1 MINLNQMDEQNQ
13 YIDRDA
19 GRSSIVL
26 PEILSL
32 CATTWPT
39 IDLSAFKESYQHVTD
54 FFRGEN
60 PNFTKNFL
68 PYHNLRHTRIVTL
81 ATARLF
87 HGLHHGG
94 TQIRAVAVEKGLLCA
109 LFHDTGMLELRMEQ
123 HPFIDNKKSVSHEK
137 RSAQLMRTYI
147 GVIGLPIYYSLEC
160 EDVINHTN
168 LALDPKSIE
177 CSNESKLIGQV
188 VGSAD
193 VIAQMADRYYLEC
206 LSSLF
211 YEMQKEDNTQFST
224 LHEMM
229 ANTTAFYELIKD
241 RLQNQLGGVYHSLT
255 HHFEKTLQIDRNVYM
270 DQIDANIDYL
280 NKIIAH
286 CDYKDGQISKFLRR
300 TPPSLEE

>member
-1 MINLNQMDEQNQ
+1 MDEQSQ

-26 PEILSL
+26 PEVLSL

-39 IDLSAFKESYQHVTD
+39 VDLSAFKESYQHVTD

-60 PNFTKNFL
+60 PNFNKNIL

-81 ATARLF
+81 ATARIF

-94 TQIRAVAVEKGLLCA
+94 TKIRAVAVEKGLLCA

-123 HPFIDNKKSVSHEK
+123 HPFIDKAHVVSHEK
-137 RSAQLMRTYI
+137 RSAQLMRTYN
-147 GVIGLPIYYSLEC
+147 GVIGLPVYYSLEC
-160 EDVINHTN
+160 EEIINHTN
-168 LALDPKSIE
+168 LAIAPDTIE

-211 YEMQKEDNTQFST
+211 YEMQKDNNTQFST
-224 LHEMM
+224 LQEMM
-229 ANTTAFYELIKD
+229 GNTTAFYELIKN
-241 RLQNQLGGVYHSLT
+241 RLQNQLGGVYHSLK
-255 HHFEKTLQIDRNVYM
+255 HHFKKTLQTDRNIYM
-270 DQIDANIDYL
+270 DQIDANIEYL
-280 NKIIAH
+280 NKIIEH
-286 CDYKDGQISKFLRR
+286 CDDKNSQISKFLRR
-300 TPPSLEE
+300 TPPNLEDK

>member
-1 MINLNQMDEQNQ
+1 MDDKHQ

-39 IDLSAFKESYQHVTD
+39 VDLSAFKESYQHVTD

-60 PNFTKNFL
+60 PVFNKNIL

-81 ATARLF
+81 AAARIF

-94 TQIRAVAVEKGLLCA
+94 TKIRAVAVEKGLLCA

-123 HPFIDNKKSVSHEK
+123 HPFIDCKSTVTHEK
-137 RSAQLMRTYI
+137 RSAQLMRSYI
-147 GVIGLPIYYSLEC
+147 SIIGLPVYYSLEC
-160 EDVINHTN
+160 EEIINHTN
-168 LALDPKSIE
+168 LAVETNAIV

-211 YEMQKEDNTQFST
+211 YEMKKDDSTQFST

-229 ANTTAFYELIKD
+229 VNTSAFYESIKG
-241 RLQNQLGGVYHSLT
+241 RLQNELGGVYHSLR
-255 HHFEKTLQIDRNVYM
+255 HHFNKTLQVDRNVYM
-270 DQIDANIDYL
+270 DQIDANVDYL
-280 NKIIAH
+280 NKIMDQ
-286 CDYKDGQISKFLRR
+286 CEYKDGKISKFLRR
-300 TPPSLEE
+300 TPPNLENENN

>member
-1 MINLNQMDEQNQ
+1 MGEQNQ

-32 CATTWPT
+32 CVAAWPT

-54 FFRGEN
+54 FFRGESPDFN
-60 PNFTKNFL
+60 KNIL

-87 HGLHHGG
+87 HGLHLSG
-94 TQIRAVAVEKGLLCA
+94 TQIFAAAVEKGLLCA
-109 LFHDTGMLELRMEQ
+109 LFHDTGMLELRMER
-123 HPFIDNKKSVSHEK
+123 HPFIDKKNTITHER

-160 EDVINHTN
+160 EDIINHTN
-168 LALDPKSIE
+168 LAIKPNVIS

-193 VIAQMADRYYLEC
+193 IIAQMADRYYLEC

-211 YEMQKEDNTQFST
+211 YEMQKDNKTQFST
-224 LHEMM
+224 LQEMM
-229 ANTTAFYELIKD
+229 SNTTEFYELIKD
-241 RLQNQLGGVYHSLT
+241 RLQNQLGGVYHSLQ
-255 HHFEKTLQIDRNVYM
+255 HHFKKTLQVDRNVYM

-280 NKIIAH
+280 NKIIDH
-286 CDYKDGQISKFLRR
+286 CDYKEGQFAQFLRR
-300 TPPSLEE
+300 IAPSLEK